1 MIGKGQA
8 CRAPDFVAGWQ
19 SSRKLAMLFSRVLE
33 AWARGMIRVKRL
45 ARLAEVDAVAGMTG
59 ASRRGSSQVD
69 VLAGG
74 VFARRGC
81 LRA

>member
-1 MIGKGQA
+1 
-8 CRAPDFVAGWQ
+8 
-19 SSRKLAMLFSRVLE
+19 
-33 AWARGMIRVKRL
+33 MIRVKRL

-59 ASRRGSSQVD
+59 ASRRGSSEVD